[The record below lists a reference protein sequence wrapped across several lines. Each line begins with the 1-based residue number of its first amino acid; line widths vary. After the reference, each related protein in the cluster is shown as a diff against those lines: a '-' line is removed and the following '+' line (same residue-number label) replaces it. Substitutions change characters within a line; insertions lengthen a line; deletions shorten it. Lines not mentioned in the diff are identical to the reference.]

1 MRPIRT
7 LIVDDEPPALNR
19 LRWLLRDAP
28 DIEIVAE
35 AGDGESALCAI
46 ARLRPDLLFLDV
58 QIPAPDGLAVLRAA
72 REDWLPCTIFTTAFS
87 QHAVQAFE
95 LNAIDYLLKPF
106 DAERLALALGRARE
120 RLAAGGE
127 DARLAGFVER
137 AASRAPECYLV
148 KDGES
153 YTVVRPADI
162 VWAESAGNYM
172 VLHTPGGNRILRRTV
187 AALSAE
193 LETGRFFRTNRSA
206 IVNLDHIEKI
216 EPGVAGEFILRLRG
230 GIVVPMTR
238 PLRELKDKMGALT

>member
-1 MRPIRT
+1 MKLIRT
-7 LIVDDEPPALNR
+7 LIVDDEPPALHR

-46 ARLRPDLLFLDV
+46 AQLRPDLLFLDV
-58 QIPAPDGLAVLRAA
+58 QIPAPDGLGVLRAA

-106 DAERLALALGRARE
+106 DAERLATALARARE

-137 AASRAPECYLV
+137 SAPRAPECYLV

-153 YTVVRPADI
+153 YTVVRPAEI

-172 VLHTPGGNRILRRTV
+172 VLHTAGGNRILRRTV

-193 LETGRFFRTNRSA
+193 LEAGRFFRPNRSA
-206 IVNLDHIEKI
+206 IVNLDQIEKI
-216 EPGVAGEFILRLRG
+216 EPGAAGEFILRLRG
-230 GIVVPMTR
+230 GTVVPMTR